1 MSIETLVKTEAEKS
15 GLEYKKIILETGRLL
30 YFIDGKSY
38 TPKDAVETFVP
49 GGWEGNYRDI

>member
-1 MSIETLVKTEAEKS
+1 MSIETLVQTEAEKS
-15 GLEYKKIILETGRLL
+15 GLEYKKIVLKSGRLR
-30 YFIDGKSY
+30 YSIDGKSY